1 MMKAKIK
8 EHISV
13 VIIHFNSDLYIRDC
27 IKCLNVQNDIDCE
40 IIIID
45 NASENNL
52 QNELKDLSKNIVYI
66 RSDKNLGAA
75 RANNLGI
82 EKANSEYIAILNAD
96 VFLNPDYLI
105 KCVSKLQKHKNVS
118 EVQGLLISSANDNII
133 DSAGV
138 DFFYNGLAADKNH
151 GDSISSLSHINE
163 DEISID
169 GTCCAAA
176 VYKKSVLEKVKTK
189 HGIYN
194 ERLFAFFED
203 FELSARMRAA
213 GTQALLVRDA
223 RGRHVRGGSTRHQ
236 SKFVR
241 LLHIKN
247 IYIINNYIFRLG
259 MMRKIAFNIYFLFT
273 LMRNIDLIK
282 DILKFIIS
290 SKELEREN
298 FQRYGYTG
306 IKSYLK
312 FKLRKVVS

>member
-1 MMKAKIK
+1 MKAKIK
-8 EHISV
+8 EHVSV

-27 IKCLNVQNDIDCE
+27 IKCLNFQNDIDCE

-52 QNELKDLSKNIVYI
+52 KSELKDLSKNIRYI
-66 RSDKNLGAA
+66 RSSVNLGAA

-82 EKANSEYIAILNAD
+82 ENSNSEYIAILNAD
-96 VFLNPDYLI
+96 VFLDPDYLI
-105 KCVSKLQKHKNVS
+105 KCVSKLKKHENVS
-118 EVQGLLISSANDNII
+118 EVQGLLVSSANDKII

-138 DFFYNGLAADKNH
+138 DFFYNGLAADKSH
-151 GDSISSLSHINE
+151 GEDISWLRHISE

-176 VYKKSVLEKVKTK
+176 VYKKSILEKVKTK

-223 RGRHVRGGSTRHQ
+223 RGRHVRGGSTRNQ

-247 IYIINNYIFRLG
+247 IFIINNFIFRLG
-259 MMRKIAFNIYFLFT
+259 MMRKIAFNVYFLFT
-273 LMRNIDLIK
+273 LMRNIDVIK
-282 DILKFIIS
+282 DVFKFIIS
-290 SKELEREN
+290 SKELERED
-298 FQRYGYTG
+298 FHRYDYTG

-312 FKLRKVVS
+312 FKLRKVLS